1 VLIDRDAD
9 HVSMVAFLVLIA
21 VIGICVLGAAF
32 GTDSRYD
39 RPGRQF

>member
-1 VLIDRDAD
+1 
-9 HVSMVAFLVLIA
+9 MVAFFILLAVIA
-21 VIGICVLGAAF
+21 VCVLAAAF

>member
-1 VLIDRDAD
+1 
-9 HVSMVAFLVLIA
+9 MFAFLILIVLIA
-21 VIGICVLGAAF
+21 VCAFGAAY

>member
-1 VLIDRDAD
+1 MALFLILLA
-9 HVSMVAFLVLIA
+9 VVAV
-21 VIGICVLGAAF
+21 CVLGAAC

>member
-1 VLIDRDAD
+1 MALFLI
-9 HVSMVAFLVLIA
+9 LIA
-21 VIGICVLGAAF
+21 VVAVCGLGAAY